1 MKDKLKYK
9 NLYGSVHFD
18 TENLIFFGKIEEIDD
33 LVTFEGTT
41 VDEIKTSFEEAVEDY
56 LEICELTGRDVKK
69 KYKGT
74 FNVRIDP
81 KLHQRAVE
89 NSFELGISLNQ
100 FVQKAIEDELRV
112 LEEA

>member
-18 TENLIFFGKIEEIDD
+18 TEALIFFGKIEEIDD

-41 VDEIKTSFEEAVEDY
+41 VDEIKSSFEEAVDDY
-56 LEICELTGRDVKK
+56 LEICELTGREVKK

-81 KLHQRAVE
+81 TLHQKAVA
-89 NSFELGISLNQ
+89 NSLEQGISLNQ
-100 FVQKAIEDELRV
+100 FVQKAIEDEIRV
-112 LEEA
+112 LEEV